1 MAYVYMEESELNELY
16 KEAHENNYSQKN
28 KDLLIELGANPNV
41 IGYSIY
47 EIITMTP
54 DQAFEVFD
62 REVRQNEPNI
72 ELIKNI
78 VEHSLI
84 DVNKKDSENRT
95 LLMMA
100 SLNGHTESVR
110 MLLERSEIDVNLQD
124 KWGKTALIY
133 ASDCGRTEVVKGLLE
148 RPEILVT
155 LQTED
160 GETALIYASDWGRT
174 EIVQMLLERPEI
186 DKTIKY
192 NNKTAWGFA
201 SDSLRRNC
209 PDLQPK
215 RKSTTKTNL
224 RKELLNAIES
234 GKDISELKKMLQ

>member
-148 RPEILVT
+148 RPEILVN

-160 GETALIYASDWGRT
+160 GETALMWASYWGRT
-174 EIVQMLLERPEI
+174 EIENLIQSHP
-186 DKTIKY
+186 
-192 NNKTAWGFA
+192 NFN
-201 SDSLRRNC
+201 
-209 PDLQPK
+209 PD
-215 RKSTTKTNL
+215 
-224 RKELLNAIES
+224 A
-234 GKDISELKKMLQ
+234 